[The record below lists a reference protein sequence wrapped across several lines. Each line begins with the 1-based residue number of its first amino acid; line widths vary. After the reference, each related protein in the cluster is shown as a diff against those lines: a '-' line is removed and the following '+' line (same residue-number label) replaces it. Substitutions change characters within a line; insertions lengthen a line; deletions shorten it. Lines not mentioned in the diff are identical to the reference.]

1 MKKLVSIQDISC
13 FGQCSLTVALP
24 VLSAYG
30 VETAILPSA
39 ILSTHTCGFKDFT
52 VLDLTDEMPKIVNHW
67 IAEGITLDAIYTGYI
82 GDTRQ
87 FDLILDAKEKL
98 LSENGKLIVDPAMAD
113 HGMLYPALGED
124 IVNGMR
130 SIVKK
135 ADIILPNLT
144 EAAFLLE
151 KEYKE
156 SYTEPEIK
164 EMLKALEELGPEIS
178 ILTGVSYEEGKIGAA
193 AYVKSTGEFI
203 EYFAEKQE
211 KGYHGTGDIF
221 SSVAIANLVNGK
233 SIYDSLADACEF
245 IVRCIKNTEAH
256 PEHGYGVCFESVLAE
271 RM

>member
-24 VLSAYG
+24 ILSAYG

-67 IAEGITLDAIYTGYI
+67 IAEGITFDAIYTGYI

-135 ADIILPNLT
+135 ADIIIQT
-144 EAAFLLE
+144 LL
-151 KEYKE
+151 KQHFFWKKN
-156 SYTEPEIK
+156 IK
-164 EMLKALEELGPEIS
+164 KAIRNR
-178 ILTGVSYEEGKIGAA
+178 
-193 AYVKSTGEFI
+193 KS
-203 EYFAEKQE
+203 K
-211 KGYHGTGDIF
+211 K
-221 SSVAIANLVNGK
+221 
-233 SIYDSLADACEF
+233 C
-245 IVRCIKNTEAH
+245 
-256 PEHGYGVCFESVLAE
+256 
-271 RM
+271 